1 MNNDIYFDILKGLY
15 ILVYGLGFVIITLLL
30 FIIVSLVIY
39 FKTGVHVKGW
49 LEEKFPTD

>member
-15 ILVYGLGFVIITLLL
+15 ILLYGLGFVVITLLL
-30 FIIVSLVIY
+30 VIIVSLIVYI
-39 FKTGVHVKGW
+39 KTGVHVKDW